1 MLQKKNKIYRSA
13 VIRSSKVLR
22 KQTRKK
28 DNIKRKVKKTRKKP
42 KIKKHVGGA
51 ADAPEAR
58 GSEPPPKKP
67 KTASSPSGSGSITD
81 RPARSRASAA
91 EAARSLVKHSPPQA
105 SSSTPLTRAN
115 TQNTPGDAHVVDLG
129 TKMTGR
135 LSSDNIIHFL
145 LDSAGEEGL
154 TRHVRDYLRRMVASR
169 GQFDKFRAQ
178 HPIVTKNY
186 VPFSFFN
193 EELQS
198 KSWSGSGYCCV
209 SIMWNITN
217 TMICTSYS
225 ETLRDRA
232 HKLWHSYQQDVGN
245 STNEANRLDGRPRAR
260 RALKERPNMKM
271 HIALSWLR
279 YIFMKPSVAYH
290 MINYELGGGPT
301 CPQTIFAN
309 NNIKGWEAILQRIK
323 EKIFAEEKNVMFP
336 PLNSESVDAI
346 RNAGAAAAAEA
357 ARKAVGAPAGAE
369 VAVDEHSDYYREAY
383 FAAAVA
389 ERGKH
394 DANLVLPVTT
404 RDRADYLGMIVS
416 CKRPHDSWNKFCET
430 IGYPPAQL
438 VQFIS
443 GLSEGAA
450 AAQAARPWT
459 PEQAAS
465 ATDTL
470 LNEVG
475 YLSPLVRHSVTFA
488 IIRMSNNNLEA
499 SVRAAARAAAPPPV
513 TIPISPFELDILW
526 PGFIDY
532 INNHGSV
539 RNGLSRLGFK
549 APYYTSNRGDMY
561 VWEYGPWHEDA
572 AAAMRRVTDLN
583 EDARDSEVTSQQIG
597 DDSE

>member
-51 ADAPEAR
+51 PEADAPEADAPEGR
-58 GSEPPPKKP
+58 ESDRHSRSERPPKKP
-67 KTASSPSGSGSITD
+67 KTETHPSGSGSMTD
-81 RPARSRASAA
+81 RPARSRATDGD
-91 EAARSLVKHSPPQA
+91 AARSVVKHSPPE
-105 SSSTPLTRAN
+105 SSSSAALTRAN
-115 TQNTPGDAHVVDLG
+115 TQNPPGASHVLDLG

-135 LSSDNIIHFL
+135 LSSDNIIRFL
-145 LDSAGEEGL
+145 LKRAGL
-154 TRHVRDYLRRMVASR
+154 HSLKRHVRDYLRSMVASR
-169 GQFDKFRAQ
+169 GQFDTFPAQ

-193 EELQS
+193 EELRS
-198 KSWSGSGYCCV
+198 KPWSGSGYCCV

-217 TMICTSYS
+217 TMICTSFD
-225 ETLRDRA
+225 TLRSRA
-232 HKLWHSYQQDVGN
+232 HKIWHSYMQNVGD
-245 STNEANRLDGRPRAR
+245 STNEANGLDGRTASR
-260 RALKERPNMKM
+260 RALGEQPNMKM
-271 HIALSWLR
+271 QIALGWLR
-279 YIFMKPSVAYH
+279 NIFMKNSVAYH

-301 CPQTIFAN
+301 CPQTLFAN
-309 NNIKGWEAILQRIK
+309 NNIKGWEAILQMIK
-323 EKIFAEEKNVMFP
+323 EKIFAGEKKVMFP

-346 RNAGAAAAAEA
+346 R
-357 ARKAVGAPAGAE
+357 KAGAE
-369 VAVDEHSDYYREAY
+369 AGAEAIRANDVDEHSDDYCNAY
-383 FAAAVA
+383 IAAAVA
-389 ERGKH
+389 ERDNQDGK
-394 DANLVLPVTT
+394 LILPV
-404 RDRADYLGMIVS
+404 RYQERADYLGMIVS
-416 CKRPHDSWNKFCET
+416 CKRPHDSWNTFCAN
-430 IGYPPAQL
+430 IGYWPTQL
-438 VQFIS
+438 DRFIS
-443 GLSEGAA
+443 GLRRGAQQPARAA
-450 AAQAARPWT
+450 AAAAAAR
-459 PEQAAS
+459 

-488 IIRMSNNNLEA
+488 IIRMSNDDLEA
-499 SVRAAARAAAPPPV
+499 SLGAAASTASAPV

-539 RNGLSRLGFK
+539 KNGLSRLGFK

-583 EDARDSEVTSQQIG
+583 DDARDSEETSQQIG
-597 DDSE
+597 DDS

>member
-1 MLQKKNKIYRSA
+1 
-13 VIRSSKVLR
+13 
-22 KQTRKK
+22 
-28 DNIKRKVKKTRKKP
+28 
-42 KIKKHVGGA
+42 
-51 ADAPEAR
+51 
-58 GSEPPPKKP
+58 
-67 KTASSPSGSGSITD
+67 
-81 RPARSRASAA
+81 
-91 EAARSLVKHSPPQA
+91 
-105 SSSTPLTRAN
+105 
-115 TQNTPGDAHVVDLG
+115 
-129 TKMTGR
+129 
-135 LSSDNIIHFL
+135 
-145 LDSAGEEGL
+145 
-154 TRHVRDYLRRMVASR
+154 
-169 GQFDKFRAQ
+169 
-178 HPIVTKNY
+178 
-186 VPFSFFN
+186 
-193 EELQS
+193 
-198 KSWSGSGYCCV
+198 
-209 SIMWNITN
+209 
-217 TMICTSYS
+217 
-225 ETLRDRA
+225 
-232 HKLWHSYQQDVGN
+232 
-245 STNEANRLDGRPRAR
+245 
-260 RALKERPNMKM
+260 
-271 HIALSWLR
+271 
-279 YIFMKPSVAYH
+279 
-290 MINYELGGGPT
+290 
-301 CPQTIFAN
+301 
-309 NNIKGWEAILQRIK
+309 
-323 EKIFAEEKNVMFP
+323 MFP